1 MDPKSSRG
9 HMTRPFEFGMQ
20 GRLESCTANRVWDA
34 NNGIVLPCPQVPADD
49 TPRLAMDELMIH
61 WDSWLTNT
69 NTVSIWEHFPLVQA
83 FILGKLMGLHMLDGR
98 WNINSYLFIS
108 LSSRNH
114 FL

>member
-34 NNGIVLPCPQVPADD
+34 SNGIVLPCPQVPADD

-61 WDSWLTNT
+61 RDSWLTNT
-69 NTVSIWEHFPLVQA
+69 NTGEYMGALPVGAGFHSGKTYGSTYVGWTMEYKLVLIHFSEQ
-83 FILGKLMGLHMLDGR
+83 
-98 WNINSYLFIS
+98 
-108 LSSRNH
+108 
-114 FL
+114 